1 MHDFYLASIHLVN
14 DTACGTAIGN
24 ILRSI
29 CLMGI
34 KLGNLKLF
42 PFLGTSAYKKSWSG
56 WIITCWKQFQTLHNF
71 LNGRIFRRMKSV
83 YIKKAKQI
91 MHSVLEILIPKQEES
106 LYSVPVTERM
116 SMIKSTSSAYSNVES
131 WGAQRQILSLLV
143 QDYRYS
149 TVVWKYLS
157 LRWIVIII
165 LLLP

>member
-1 MHDFYLASIHLVN
+1 
-14 DTACGTAIGN
+14 
-24 ILRSI
+24 
-29 CLMGI
+29 
-34 KLGNLKLF
+34 
-42 PFLGTSAYKKSWSG
+42 
-56 WIITCWKQFQTLHNF
+56 
-71 LNGRIFRRMKSV
+71 MKSV

-149 TVVWKYLS
+149 TVV
-157 LRWIVIII
+157 
-165 LLLP
+165 